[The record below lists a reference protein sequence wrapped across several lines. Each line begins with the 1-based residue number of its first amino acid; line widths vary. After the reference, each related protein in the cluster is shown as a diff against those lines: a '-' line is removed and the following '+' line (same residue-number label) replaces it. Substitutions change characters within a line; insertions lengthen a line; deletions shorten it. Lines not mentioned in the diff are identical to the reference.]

1 MSSKDGFQLKHAEN
15 KRAVLLF
22 HGMTGS
28 PFEMRQYAKYLYR
41 AGYDVYCSC
50 LPGHGGSI
58 SNLKK
63 TRWQEWQNFAINDF
77 DYLKSHYK
85 EVYIA
90 GLCMGALLALS
101 VAEQDRDVAGIAGLS
116 TTLYLDGWTIPW
128 YRIFMPFGL
137 YTILKFFYDF
147 PESEPYGIKNET
159 VRKKISSLYHDQSN
173 ATAFD
178 CIPMTCILELMK
190 FSKHIRKN
198 IKKVKVP
205 FIVIHSKED
214 DLTSIKSAKF
224 VYNNALSEIKE
235 YIELDNSYHLIVID
249 NEKKFV
255 ADKSIKFFN
264 KLSKYNGQPIQSVE
278 GEEISSAKL

>member
-1 MSSKDGFQLKHAEN
+1 
-15 KRAVLLF
+15 
-22 HGMTGS
+22 MTGS
-28 PFEMRQYAKYLYR
+28 PFEMRQYAKYLHR

-50 LPGHGGSI
+50 LPGHGGDIGS
-58 SNLKK
+58 LKK
-63 TRWQEWQNFAINDF
+63 TKWQEWQNYAINEF
-77 DYLKSHYK
+77 DYLKNCYE

-101 VAEQDRDVAGIAGLS
+101 VAEEGRDVAGLAGLS

-128 YRIFMPFGL
+128 YKFFFPLAIH
-137 YTILKFFYDF
+137 TILKFFYDF
-147 PESEPYGIKNET
+147 PESEPYGLKNEI

-173 ATAFD
+173 TDAFD
-178 CIPMTCILELMK
+178 CIPMICVVELLR

-224 VYNNALSEIKE
+224 VYEHASSEIKE

-249 NEKKFV
+249 NDKKFV
-255 ADKSIKFFN
+255 ADKSVEFFN
-264 KLSKYNGQPIQSVE
+264 KLSNFNDQTIPSIE
-278 GEEISSAKL
+278 GEEISLAEL